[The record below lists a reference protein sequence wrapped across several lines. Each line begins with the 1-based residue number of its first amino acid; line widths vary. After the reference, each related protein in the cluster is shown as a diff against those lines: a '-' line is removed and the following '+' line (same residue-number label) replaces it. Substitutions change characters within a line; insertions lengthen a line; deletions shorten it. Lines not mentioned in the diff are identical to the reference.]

1 MKKNIKYSVS
11 LFVIVFSVMFGYVV
25 YAEDNKSTTSEQPV
39 ACTMDAKLCPDG
51 ITYVGRVGP
60 DCEFAKCPD
69 EKDNKRDDIKKEV
82 NNIRD
87 NLKTNRGKMGVQ
99 LEQIIQS
106 VKDKRE
112 EFKTKLEAGKEQ
124 AKLKIA
130 EMKTNF
136 KESLTKI
143 KDENKKISAEKIVDT
158 IQWLNTKTTD
168 NFSDKIDQIENVLV
182 SIESRISKAESREL
196 DVSSVKTQVEK
207 AKIVI
212 AEARDS
218 VSAQSQKVY
227 ITNVTDE
234 ATLKV
239 EMKKLRDAYSKDIK
253 AVREKV
259 NLAHFAVRDTAT
271 TLAKIPKID
280 ETDATAEVENNN
292 TTNNN

>member
-11 LFVIVFSVMFGYVV
+11 LFVIVLSVMFGYLV
-25 YAEDNKSTTSEQPV
+25 YAEDNKDATSEKPV

-51 ITYVGRVGP
+51 ITSVSRVGP
-60 DCEFAKCPD
+60 DCEFAKCPG
-69 EKDNKRDDIKKEV
+69 EKEV
-82 NNIRD
+82 NSIKD
-87 NLKTNRGKMGVQ
+87 SIKTNREEMGVQ
-99 LEQIIQS
+99 LEKMIQS

-112 EFKTKLEAGKEQ
+112 EFKTEFEAIKEQ

-136 KESLTKI
+136 KESLKNI

-158 IQWLNTKTTD
+158 IQGLNAKTTD
-168 NFSDKIDQIENVLV
+168 NFSNKIDQIENVLV
-182 SIESRISKAESREL
+182 SIESRISKAESRGL

-212 AEARDS
+212 AEARNS
-218 VSAQSQKVY
+218 VLAQSQKVY
-227 ITNVTDE
+227 ITNITDE
-234 ATLKV
+234 ATLKI
-239 EMKKLRDAYSKDIK
+239 EMKKIRDAYSKDIK

-259 NLAHFAVRDTAT
+259 KLAHFAVRDTAT

-280 ETDATAEVENNN
+280 DDNKVTNKVEDNN
-292 TTNNN
+292 TNNN